1 MTFNALTR
9 FVCGTPS
16 QLNALNG
23 MQSMNDLFDR
33 VRKDALRY
41 TPNQPS
47 TPYALYKR
55 HLLHFLNHRCRGVYI
70 DLPKLMQEKV
80 VCISGV
86 YPNQIVEL
94 LESPRAEQCCLGDDL
109 VHRALRMAMKAIIP
123 EAKEQCPLSSMPFQ
137 DPVSTIH
144 GQVYEREAIEAWF
157 RHSRTDPMTGER
169 LLTTALF

>member
-9 FVCGTPS
+9 FVYGTPS
-16 QLNALNG
+16 QLNALSG
-23 MQSMNDLFDR
+23 MQSVNDLFER
-33 VRKDALRY
+33 VRKDARRY
-41 TPNQPS
+41 ATDQPS
-47 TPYALYKR
+47 TPDALYKR
-55 HLLHFLNHRCRGVYI
+55 HLLHFLNHRCRGVHI

-86 YPNQIVEL
+86 YPNQTVEL
-94 LESPRAEQCCLGDDL
+94 LEPPWVRQLHFEDGFVQE
-109 VHRALRMAMKAIIP
+109 ALWIAMNAINP
-123 EAKEQCPLSSMPFQ
+123 ETKEQCPLSSMPFQ

-144 GQVYEREAIEAWF
+144 GRVYEREAIEAWF